1 MDTPAPEL
9 PAEVV
14 AAIHAGRKID
24 AIKQLRAEHNIGLKE
39 AKEIVDAY
47 IEGHP
52 GLEKTRGPKTE
63 TGLGRLVLIGVVI
76 AVLYFLYRNLS

>member
-1 MDTPAPEL
+1 MDTSDSEL
-9 PAEVV
+9 SAEVL

-24 AIKQLRAEHNIGLKE
+24 AIKQLRAGHNIGLKE

-47 IEGHP
+47 IEAHP
-52 GLEKTRGPKTE
+52 GLEITRGPKTE